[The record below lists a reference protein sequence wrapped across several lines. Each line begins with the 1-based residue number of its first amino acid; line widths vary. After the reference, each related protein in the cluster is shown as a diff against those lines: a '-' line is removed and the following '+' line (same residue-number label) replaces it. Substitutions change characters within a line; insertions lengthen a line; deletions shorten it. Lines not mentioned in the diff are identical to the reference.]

1 MKSQKIKIY
10 VFTLGK
16 VKILVCAFFYSLHL
30 KNKSKIHLLSFLS
43 NILSMNEI
51 FN

>member
-30 KNKSKIHLLSFLS
+30 KNKSKTVTIGIVHR
-43 NILSMNEI
+43 MYRYY
-51 FN
+51 